1 MTGEILKTDASSGP
15 PASLSP
21 PRPHPP
27 VRRSWWRGCRA
38 SSRGH
43 IAYGPHRAARWAGPR
58 GGPGRG
64 RRPAEFGAASRVRPV
79 PPDRQRPPR
88 RVRALPGAAAAAG
101 TAPGGG
107 CRGRYQHVSRRGAGT
122 GKGMRA
128 QGPRWGGGRPSQLA
142 ELPAPRLG
150 SKDVHAGGRVRPAWK
165 QPSGPPWIGSAWLTC
180 SGARPGVDRGTQGLP
195 QPPPLHPDW
204 GA

>member
-1 MTGEILKTDASSGP
+1 MERLQGIVT
-15 PASLSP
+15 
-21 PRPHPP
+21 RPHRLRP
-27 VRRSWWRGCRA
+27 A
-38 SSRGH
+38 QSSKVG
-43 IAYGPHRAARWAGPR
+43 GAAGWAGPGAEAR
-58 GGPGRG
+58 GVW
-64 RRPAEFGAASRVRPV
+64 SCLTSSS
-79 PPDRQRPPR
+79 RPPR
-88 RVRALPGAAAAAG
+88 SPATTAPSSRAAWSRCCCWDRAGRRVPGAV
-101 TAPGGG
+101 
-107 CRGRYQHVSRRGAGT
+107 YQHVSRRGAGT